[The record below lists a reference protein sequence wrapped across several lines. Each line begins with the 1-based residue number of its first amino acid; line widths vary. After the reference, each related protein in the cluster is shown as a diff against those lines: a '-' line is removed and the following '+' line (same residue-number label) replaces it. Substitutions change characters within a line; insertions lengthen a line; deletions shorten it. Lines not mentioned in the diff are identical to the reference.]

1 MSSTFASRSRST
13 SRSRAEGPK
22 TGEDKR
28 EVEPRRNRSRSVSW
42 GRDNLGDGK
51 TSTRYLALLLHS
63 VSLYYLN
70 VETYY
75 HLKADMVKYKGY
87 LIGKLTAG
95 IRT

>member
-28 EVEPRRNRSRSVSW
+28 EVEPRRSRSRSVSW

-63 VSLYYLN
+63 VSLYYLD
-70 VETYY
+70 VET
-75 HLKADMVKYKGY
+75 HLIADMVKYKGY

>member
-13 SRSRAEGPK
+13 SRSRAEEPR

-28 EVEPRRNRSRSVSW
+28 EIKPRRSRSRSVSW

-51 TSTRYLALLLHS
+51 TSTRYLALLLQS
-63 VSLYYLN
+63 VSLYYLD

-75 HLKADMVKYKGY
+75 HLIADMVKYKGY
-87 LIGKLTAG
+87 PIGKLTAG